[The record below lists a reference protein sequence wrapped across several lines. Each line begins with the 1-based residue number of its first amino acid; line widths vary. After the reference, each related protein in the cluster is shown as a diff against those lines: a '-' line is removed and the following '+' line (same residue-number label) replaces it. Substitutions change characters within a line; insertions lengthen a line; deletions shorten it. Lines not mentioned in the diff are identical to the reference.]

1 MMMTDDQTSRNRA
14 NVRLALLLA
23 AISLGFLVL
32 FVVMNMGASK

>member
-1 MMMTDDQTSRNRA
+1 MMMDDHASRKRA

-32 FVVMNMGASK
+32 FVVMNMGGTK

>member
-1 MMMTDDQTSRNRA
+1 MNDDQTRKHRA

-32 FVVMNMGASK
+32 FVVMNLGGAG